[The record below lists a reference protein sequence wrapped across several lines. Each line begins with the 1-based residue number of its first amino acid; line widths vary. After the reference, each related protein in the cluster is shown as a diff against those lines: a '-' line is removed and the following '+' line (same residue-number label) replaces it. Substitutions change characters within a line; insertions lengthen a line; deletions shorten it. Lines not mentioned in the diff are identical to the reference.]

1 MQSRGSSAAK
11 LRRSHELTRKSHQID
26 LELALTRSL
35 ALCMIDQYLTQFL
48 DHLRYERNVSA
59 HTVRNYESDLIQF
72 FDFLAAANRS
82 NQTASRAHAR
92 RRQPA
97 IAQIDHLTIREWL
110 SNLHSDHKKKTSIAR
125 KLAALRTFFQFL
137 VREEII
143 ETNPAKLVATP
154 RKEKKLPAHLSIE
167 DAIRFIETPDSE
179 TDFGKRDR
187 AILELLY
194 ATGVRVSELVSL
206 NLRDI
211 DFQNKLLR
219 VLGKRRKE
227 RIVPFGDPAA
237 NALHDYF
244 PVRQK
249 LLLNAPVTSRDA
261 QPLIL
266 NYQGT
271 RMSTRS
277 VGRLVEKYIRL
288 CAGIHDISPHAL
300 RHSFAT
306 HLLDSGADLRDIQ
319 ELLGHARLST
329 TQIYTHVSMEKL
341 IEVYD
346 KAHPKA

>member
-1 MQSRGSSAAK
+1 VLRSRRMLDK
-11 LRRSHELTRKSHQID
+11 L
-26 LELALTRSL
+26 
-35 ALCMIDQYLTQFL
+35 LTQFL

-59 HTVRNYESDLIQF
+59 HTLRNYASDLEQF
-72 FDFLAAANRS
+72 LDHIAPADAKTRK
-82 NQTASRAHAR
+82 RAE
-92 RRQPA
+92 PDLK
-97 IAQIDHLTIREWL
+97 QIDHITIREWL
-110 SNLHSDHKKKTSIAR
+110 SALHSDHKKKTSIAR

-137 VREEII
+137 VREGVLEL
-143 ETNPAKLVATP
+143 NPAKLVATP
-154 RKEKKLPAHLSIE
+154 RKEKKLPVHLSIE
-167 DAIRFIETPDSE
+167 DAVRFIETPDDA

-194 ATGVRVSELVSL
+194 ATGVRVSELVQL
-206 NLRDI
+206 DLRDI
-211 DFQNKLLR
+211 DFKNKLLR
-219 VLGKRRKE
+219 VTGKRRKE

-237 NALHDYF
+237 KALKEYF
-244 PVRQK
+244 AVREIF
-249 LLLNAPVTSRDA
+249 LLNAPATKRDSR
-261 QPLIL
+261 PLIL

-271 RMSTRS
+271 RMTTRS

-306 HLLDSGADLRDIQ
+306 HLLDGGADLRDIQ